1 MNDKKTNKNDNL
13 SEKDRAKMEIYLD
26 RWNKLKNVKREDLCT
41 LREAIH
47 YAFFGILPGSK
58 YDADK
63 ADACISEL
71 VNSGKTGL
79 HLSDSVLSPQNPF
92 PFNRDT
98 IDYEGLRQRKNAQLK
113 GNCPFFILQQP
124 QFLFFEQ
131 DCCGEF
137 QNTNYNPI
145 LRYFNAYTRPEG
157 FSYRFES
164 LVKRTQN
171 IFVSLTDLKRAKFL
185 KQFHKFWEE
194 NKNEKLPSIK
204 IDNLISLIPSCLR
217 DKALSFLQKIDK
229 SFLLA
234 ARDMAVIDVNDKDQE
249 CILKQLHNNR
259 IIYVNS
265 WYEEAKR
272 YYISMDLNYACLK
285 NYLSIM
291 QGELSEKDLEA
302 RLELSGK
309 SENRRNL
316 DLVYKGNRV
325 LLKTLSRNCIAYHL
339 LERLLQRP
347 DEFFSDEEINKYL
360 KGCGIRSF
368 EAKMKNL
375 KTENIE
381 PVENLS
387 KEVNNI
393 FRLKDSVKEELKEL
407 HPELEVKNLLKRF
420 FTIKGNS
427 ICYTPFYPE
436 IIKISQQ

>member
-98 IDYEGLRQRKNAQLK
+98 IDYQGIDQREDARLK

-131 DCCGEF
+131 DCTGEF
-137 QNTNYNPI
+137 RPIPNPV
-145 LRYFNAYTRPEG
+145 LRYFKPYTRPQG

-164 LVKRTQN
+164 LIKRTQN
-171 IFVSLTDLKRAKFL
+171 IFVSLTDLKRAKFS

-194 NKNEKLPSIK
+194 NKNEKLPSIEV
-204 IDNLISLIPSCLR
+204 DNLISLIPSCLR
-217 DKALSFLQKIDK
+217 DKALPFIQEIDK

-234 ARDMAVIDVNDKDQE
+234 ARDVAVINISNKDRE
-249 CILKQLHNNR
+249 CILKQLHDNR

-265 WYEEAKR
+265 WYEEAKQ

-291 QGELSEKDLEA
+291 QGELNEKDFKA
-302 RLELSGK
+302 RLELADK
-309 SENRRNL
+309 SMNL
-316 DLVYKGNRV
+316 KDLELVYKKNRI
-325 LLKTLSRNCIAYHL
+325 LLKTLYRNCVA
-339 LERLLQRP
+339 
-347 DEFFSDEEINKYL
+347 
-360 KGCGIRSF
+360 
-368 EAKMKNL
+368 
-375 KTENIE
+375 
-381 PVENLS
+381 
-387 KEVNNI
+387 
-393 FRLKDSVKEELKEL
+393 
-407 HPELEVKNLLKRF
+407 
-420 FTIKGNS
+420 
-427 ICYTPFYPE
+427 
-436 IIKISQQ
+436 

>member
-26 RWNKLKNVKREDLCT
+26 RWNKLKNIKREDLCT

-113 GNCPFFILQQP
+113 ENCPFFILQQP

-131 DCCGEF
+131 DCTGEF
-137 QNTNYNPI
+137 RPIPNPV
-145 LRYFNAYTRPEG
+145 LRYFKPYTRPQG

-164 LVKRTQN
+164 LIKRTQN
-171 IFVSLTDLKRAKFL
+171 IFVSLTDLKRAKFS

-194 NKNEKLPSIK
+194 NKNEKLPSIEV
-204 IDNLISLIPSCLR
+204 DNLISLIPSCLR
-217 DKALSFLQKIDK
+217 DKALPFIQEIDK

-234 ARDMAVIDVNDKDQE
+234 ARDVAVINISNKDRE
-249 CILKQLHNNR
+249 CILKQLHDNR

-265 WYEEAKR
+265 WYEEAKQ

-291 QGELSEKDLEA
+291 QGELNEKDLEA
-302 RLELSGK
+302 RLELSDK
-309 SENRRNL
+309 SANCKNL
-316 DLVYKGNRV
+316 NLIYKGKRI
-325 LLKTLSRNCIAYHL
+325 TLRALYRNCVEYHFACKL
-339 LERLLQRP
+339 IQSPGEI
-347 DEFFSDEEINKYL
+347 FSDEEINKHL
-360 KGCGIRSF
+360 KGIGIKNF
-368 EAKMKNL
+368 EKKMKDL
-375 KTENIE
+375 KTKNIK
-381 PVENLS
+381 PVDNLS
-387 KEVNNI
+387 KEANNI
-393 FRLKDSVKEELKEL
+393 FRLKDPVVKEELKEL
-407 HPELEVKNLLKRF
+407 HPEFEVKNLVKRF
-420 FTIKGNS
+420 FPIKGHS
-427 ICYTPFYPE
+427 ICYTPFYPK
-436 IIKISQQ
+436 IIKSS

>member
-13 SEKDRAKMEIYLD
+13 SEKDREKMEIYLD
-26 RWNKLKNVKREDLCT
+26 RWNKLKNIKREDLCT

-79 HLSDSVLSPQNPF
+79 HLSDSVLSPKNPF

-113 GNCPFFILQQP
+113 ENCPFFVLQQP

-131 DCCGEF
+131 DCCVEF

-171 IFVSLTDLKRAKFL
+171 IFVSLTDLKRAKFS

-265 WYEEAKR
+265 WYEEVKR

-285 NYLSIM
+285 NYLRIM

-316 DLVYKGNRV
+316 DLVYKGESIT
-325 LLKTLSRNCIAYHL
+325 LKELSLNCIPYHFL
-339 LERLLQRP
+339 NKLLQSPR
-347 DEFFSDEEINKYL
+347 EIFLKETINKFL
-360 KGCGIRSF
+360 KGSEIKSF
-368 EAKMKNL
+368 ENKMKNL

-387 KEVNNI
+387 KEVDN
-393 FRLKDSVKEELKEL
+393 RRPAKV
-407 HPELEVKNLLKRF
+407 R
-420 FTIKGNS
+420 G
-427 ICYTPFYPE
+427 
-436 IIKISQQ
+436 